1 MRPSQ
6 MSAEQSDWW
15 KEVTCVCANN
25 QGLVQIKAI
34 GQCSNLKWA
43 CFRGNYLQ
51 HVDGLEECP
60 HLEEL
65 TLERNWLRSLDSQC
79 AGGGRGEGG
88 TAGGHSIHM
97 YIRTQYIG
105 EVQCKSNV

>member
-1 MRPSQ
+1 

-15 KEVTCVCANN
+15 KEVTCVCAND

-43 CFRGNYLQ
+43 CFRGNHLQ
-51 HVDGLEECP
+51 HADGLEECP

-65 TLERNWLRSLDSQC
+65 TLDGNWLRSLDSQWGLGDVRMW
-79 AGGGRGEGG
+79 GGP
-88 TAGGHSIHM
+88 
-97 YIRTQYIG
+97 
-105 EVQCKSNV
+105 VQQ